1 VSRRPLLHLLSALAL
16 QLSLGL
22 SAQAPAGGLVSIT
35 VGTADLRDVLRAAT
49 ANTDLNLIF
58 DPGLDTRV
66 EGLNLKGMSLDEI
79 LEGVLPRLGLRCTR
93 EGRNLLIQKNDAGVR
108 FYHVDQQA
116 LSRSGTK
123 SYQVNSSGQGV
134 QTGKGASGGGA
145 SSSYTSSI
153 QVGYANDPWVDLESG
168 LMLLVFGKQADK
180 QTNSSSGTA
189 ASPGSRGH
197 AADGKSL
204 LIQPATG
211 VVVVDADPATHK
223 RVETYL
229 KEIQKR
235 SRRQVQLEA
244 RIVEV
249 TLDDGSETGVDWS
262 KAFSRGMTGFGGEF
276 VSGEQALK
284 DMSPT
289 GGILKLTGSFKGLD
303 LNMALKAMA
312 RDKNVKVLSTPRIS
326 TLNNQ
331 KAILRVVQE
340 QPYALISSE
349 VVPGSNGS
357 APVAVT
363 KMEPL
368 ILPVGI
374 VLDNLPQVA
383 DDGLITMAVNP
394 TISESVGT
402 ETFTLPA
409 SSGSPGAVM
418 TLPRVDRRDLDTVVS
433 IRSGETLVLAGII
446 RNREVDDKK
455 GVPWLRKIPILG
467 GLFRSKAKGQVRNEL
482 AIFITPTLVEETDQI
497 QAQRK
502 SAEDGLEKL
511 QAEAARA
518 LPKP

>member
-1 VSRRPLLHLLSALAL
+1 
-16 QLSLGL
+16 
-22 SAQAPAGGLVSIT
+22 
-35 VGTADLRDVLRAAT
+35 
-49 ANTDLNLIF
+49 
-58 DPGLDTRV
+58 
-66 EGLNLKGMSLDEI
+66 
-79 LEGVLPRLGLRCTR
+79 
-93 EGRNLLIQKNDAGVR
+93 
-108 FYHVDQQA
+108 
-116 LSRSGTK
+116 
-123 SYQVNSSGQGV
+123 
-134 QTGKGASGGGA
+134 
-145 SSSYTSSI
+145 
-153 QVGYANDPWVDLESG
+153 VDLESG

-368 ILPVGI
+368 ILPVGSMDPNT
-374 VLDNLPQVA
+374 VGGDF
-383 DDGLITMAVNP
+383 VNP
-394 TISESVGT
+394 R
-402 ETFTLPA
+402 TFELAGLGCFQLSDRRELLPPLYSGDEVVQFDNEADLVEKIDYYLDHEDERERIAGNARRKTLR
-409 SSGSPGAVM
+409 SHLYEHRVVEMMEAVQK
-418 TLPRVDRRDLDTVVS
+418 LPR
-433 IRSGETLVLAGII
+433 
-446 RNREVDDKK
+446 
-455 GVPWLRKIPILG
+455 
-467 GLFRSKAKGQVRNEL
+467 
-482 AIFITPTLVEETDQI
+482 
-497 QAQRK
+497 
-502 SAEDGLEKL
+502 
-511 QAEAARA
+511 
-518 LPKP
+518 